1 MDDIIEHCDEDQFAN
16 GQSRRDL
23 RVCWNA
29 RELKT
34 QLMEAIDNVGEFV
47 RYVEILSR
55 EIATNQ
61 RRLL

>member
-1 MDDIIEHCDEDQFAN
+1 MDNFIEHCDEEQFAN

-23 RVCWNA
+23 RVCWDA

-34 QLMEAIDNVGEFV
+34 QLMEAIDNIVDLV
-47 RYVEILSR
+47 RYVEISAR
-55 EIATNQ
+55 AIAINQ

>member
-1 MDDIIEHCDEDQFAN
+1 MDDTIEYCDADQFAN

-23 RVCWNA
+23 RVCWDA

-34 QLMEAIDNVGEFV
+34 QLMEAIDNIVDLV
-47 RYVEILSR
+47 RYVEISAR
-55 EIATNQ
+55 AIAINQ

>member
-1 MDDIIEHCDEDQFAN
+1 MDNIIEDCGEDQFAN

-23 RVCWNA
+23 RVCWDA

-34 QLMEAIDNVGEFV
+34 QLMETIDNAADFV
-47 RYVEILSR
+47 RYVEISSR
-55 EIATNQ
+55 AIAINH

>member
-1 MDDIIEHCDEDQFAN
+1 MDGIIEHCDEDQFAN

-23 RVCWNA
+23 RVCWDA

-55 EIATNQ
+55 EIAINQ

>member
-1 MDDIIEHCDEDQFAN
+1 MDNIIDDCDEDQFAN

-23 RVCWNA
+23 RGCWDA

-34 QLMEAIDNVGEFV
+34 QLMEAIDSVGDFV
-47 RYVEILSR
+47 RYVEISSR
-55 EIATNQ
+55 ATAINH